1 VTEAVRSAVRS
12 GLFLQVGMLA
22 RRSVVRTLRQPA
34 MVVPSIVFPLML
46 LSINSSGLDST
57 TQIPGFPTDSYFE
70 FALAIA
76 FVQGALFSAN
86 SAGTNVAS
94 DIESGFLNRLAL
106 TPLRRVALMMGQLSG
121 ILALGLIQALT
132 FLGVGLVFGAGIA
145 AGVGGA
151 TVIVLLS
158 LTISLAF
165 GCIGAFVAL
174 RSGTGEA
181 VQGVFPL
188 FFAALFLSSMAL
200 PRNLIEIGWFQ
211 TVATYNPVS
220 YMLEGIRS
228 LVITGW
234 DGEALAL
241 GFACAGGLALLALAA
256 ASSALRTRMVRT

>member
-1 VTEAVRSAVRS
+1 
-12 GLFLQVGMLA
+12 MLA

-151 TVIVLLS
+151 LVIVLLS

>member
-1 VTEAVRSAVRS
+1 
-12 GLFLQVGMLA
+12 MLA

-34 MVVPSIVFPLML
+34 MVVPAILFPLIL
-46 LSINSSGLDST
+46 LSINSSGLEST
-57 TQIPGFPTDSYFE
+57 TMIPGFPTNSYFE

-86 SAGTNVAS
+86 SAGTNVAG
-94 DIESGFLNRLAL
+94 DVESGFLNRLSL
-106 TPLRRVALMMGQLSG
+106 TPLRRAALMMGQLSG

-132 FLGVGLVFGAGIA
+132 FLGVGLVWGAGIE
-145 AGVGGA
+145 AGIGGA
-151 TVIVLLS
+151 VVIVLLS

-174 RSGTGEA
+174 RSGSGEA

-200 PRNLIEIGWFQ
+200 PRDLIEIGWFQ

-234 DGEALAL
+234 DGEALAMA
-241 GFACAGGLALLALAA
+241 FACAGGLALVALIAA
-256 ASSALRTRMVRT
+256 ASALRTRMVRT

>member
-1 VTEAVRSAVRS
+1 VTKVRSAAKS

-34 MVVPSIVFPLML
+34 MVVPAIIFPLLL
-46 LSINSSGLDST
+46 LSINSSGLDSAT
-57 TQIPGFPTDSYFE
+57 KIPGFPTDSYFE

-86 SAGTNVAS
+86 SAGTNMAN
-94 DIESGFLNRLAL
+94 DIETGFLNRLAL
-106 TPLRRVALMMGQLSG
+106 TPLRRAALMMGQLAG

-132 FLGVGLVFGAGIA
+132 FLGVALVFGAGIA

-151 TVIVLLS
+151 VVIVVLS
-158 LTISLAF
+158 LLISLAF
-165 GCIGAFVAL
+165 GCIGAFAAL
-174 RSGTGEA
+174 RSGSGEA

-188 FFAALFLSSMAL
+188 FFAALFLSSMAM
-200 PRNLIEIGWFQ
+200 PRDLIENQWFQ
-211 TVATYNPVS
+211 TVADWNPVS

-234 DGEALAL
+234 DEQALAL
-241 GFACAGGLALLALAA
+241 GFACAGGIALIALAA
-256 ASSALRTRMVRT
+256 AGSALRTRMVRT

>member
-1 VTEAVRSAVRS
+1 MS
-12 GLFLQVGMLA
+12 QVLLLA
-22 RRSVVRTLRQPA
+22 HRSVVRTLRQPA
-34 MVVPSIVFPLML
+34 MVVPSLVFPLLL
-46 LSINSSGLDST
+46 LSINSSGLESA
-57 TQIPGFPTDSYFE
+57 TQLPGFPTDSYFK

-86 SAGTNVAS
+86 SAGTNMAS
-94 DIESGFLNRLAL
+94 DIESGFLNRLSL
-106 TPLRRVALMMGQLSG
+106 TPLRRVALMMGQLTG

-132 FLGVGLVFGAGIA
+132 FVAVGLAFGAGIE
-145 AGVGGA
+145 AGPGG
-151 TVIVLLS
+151 VVVLVALS

-174 RSGTGEA
+174 RSGNGES

-200 PRNLIEIGWFQ
+200 PRNLIENDWFQ
-211 TVATYNPVS
+211 TIATWNPVS

-228 LVITGW
+228 LVIEGW
-234 DGEALAL
+234 NSEALAL
-241 GFACAGGLALLALAA
+241 GFACAGGVALIALVA

>member
-1 VTEAVRSAVRS
+1 VRRSTLAV
-12 GLFLQVGMLA
+12 QVGMLA
-22 RRSVVRTLRQPA
+22 RRSVVRTLRQPL
-34 MVVPSIVFPLML
+34 MVVPSLFFPLLL

-57 TQIPGFPTDSYFE
+57 TRLPGFPADSYFQ
-70 FALAIA
+70 FALAIP

-94 DIESGFLNRLAL
+94 DIETGFLNRLSL
-106 TPLRRVALMMGQLSG
+106 TPLRKVALMMGQLAG
-121 ILALGLIQALT
+121 ILALGLIQAVT
-132 FLGVGLVFGAGIA
+132 FVVVGVAFGAGIA

-151 TVIVLLS
+151 LVIVALS
-158 LTISLAF
+158 LVISLAF

-200 PRNLIEIGWFQ
+200 PRNLIESDWFR

-220 YMLEGIRS
+220 YMLEAIRS

-234 DGEALAL
+234 DAEALAL
-241 GFACAGGLALLALAA
+241 GFACAGGLAAIALIGAA
-256 ASSALRTRMVRT
+256 SALRTRMART

>member
-1 VTEAVRSAVRS
+1 MIR
-12 GLFLQVGMLA
+12 QVGMLA
-22 RRSVVRTLRQPA
+22 RRSVLRTLRQPL
-34 MVVPSIVFPLML
+34 MVVPSLVFPLML

-57 TQIPGFPTDSYFE
+57 TRLPGFPSDSYFD

-86 SAGTNVAS
+86 SAGTNVAN
-94 DIESGFLNRLAL
+94 DIESGFLNRLSL

-121 ILALGLIQALT
+121 ILALGLIQAVT
-132 FLGVGLVFGAGIA
+132 FLLVGVAFGTGIEAGLAGAL
-145 AGVGGA
+145 
-151 TVIVLLS
+151 VIVAMS

-200 PRNLIEIGWFQ
+200 PRNLIEIDWFR

-241 GFACAGGLALLALAA
+241 GFGCAAAVAVVAMLA
-256 ASSALRTRMVRT
+256 ASSALRTRMART

>member
-1 VTEAVRSAVRS
+1 
-12 GLFLQVGMLA
+12 LFLQVGMLA

-34 MVVPSIVFPLML
+34 MVVPAILFPLIL
-46 LSINSSGLDST
+46 LSINSSGLEST
-57 TQIPGFPTDSYFE
+57 TMIPGFPTNSYFE

-86 SAGTNVAS
+86 SAGTNVAG
-94 DIESGFLNRLAL
+94 DVETGFLNRLSL
-106 TPLRRVALMMGQLSG
+106 TPLRRAALMMGQLSG

-132 FLGVGLVFGAGIA
+132 FLGVGLLWGAGIE

-151 TVIVLLS
+151 VVIVLLS
-158 LTISLAF
+158 LMISLAF

-174 RSGTGEA
+174 RSGSGEA

-200 PRNLIEIGWFQ
+200 PRDLIEIGWFQ

-234 DGEALAL
+234 DGEALAM
-241 GFACAGGLALLALAA
+241 GFACAGGLALVALIA

>member
-1 VTEAVRSAVRS
+1 VS
-12 GLFLQVGMLA
+12 QVLLLA
-22 RRSVVRTLRQPA
+22 HRSVVRTLRQPA
-34 MVVPSIVFPLML
+34 MVVPSLVFPLLL
-46 LSINSSGLDST
+46 LSINSSGLESA
-57 TQIPGFPTDSYFE
+57 TQLPGFPTDSYFK

-86 SAGTNVAS
+86 SAGTNMAS
-94 DIESGFLNRLAL
+94 DIESGFLNRLSL
-106 TPLRRVALMMGQLSG
+106 TPLRRVALMMGQLTG

-132 FLGVGLVFGAGIA
+132 FVAVGLAFGAGIE
-145 AGVGGA
+145 AGPGG
-151 TVIVLLS
+151 VVVLVALS

-174 RSGTGEA
+174 RSGNGES

-200 PRNLIEIGWFQ
+200 PRNLIENDWFQ
-211 TVATYNPVS
+211 TIATWNPVS

-228 LVITGW
+228 LVIEGW

-241 GFACAGGLALLALAA
+241 GFACAGGVALIALVA